1 MYLGALYTVRLGLL
15 NLYGLCVVRLDRPLL
30 PVSKYA
36 LSTMNAIT
44 RYRAHNQYAL
54 ATTATSMIHLKR
66 DIPHYSTVARSV
78 DLGTRGKKS
87 AVHFFLYGG
96 ILASGRSFLDHCRY
110 KSKKKIPKINHYATW
125 VRFFPFFF
133 SVPARPSDPLLMVCT
148 VLHAVATVLCC
159 AVSRVLC
166 DCAVCCATLL
176 CSPTAVCLVLC
187 DCAVCG
193 VDLPLHVTRSASNPL
208 VILVYQPS
216 EHQTRSRCPDAGS
229 CGKVEA
235 ERGEADPCRRGGHA
249 LTTCLR
255 ADQLGHHAGLPCDN
269 HMCRG
274 G

>member
-148 VLHAVATVLCC
+148 VLHAMATVLCC
-159 AVSRVLC
+159 AVLC
-166 DCAVCCATLL
+166 PVCCVTVPCAVPHCCAHLLLCAVCCVMTVPCVEL
-176 CSPTAVCLVLC
+176 
-187 DCAVCG
+187 
-193 VDLPLHVTRSASNPL
+193 
-208 VILVYQPS
+208 I
-216 EHQTRSRCPDAGS
+216 CP
-229 CGKVEA
+229 C
-235 ERGEADPCRRGGHA
+235 
-249 LTTCLR
+249 
-255 ADQLGHHAGLPCDN
+255 
-269 HMCRG
+269 M
-274 G
+274 